1 MDFNWLGRH
10 WEGICLVYLL
20 VLKFLTIVQDAVD
33 AEPAGLKPP
42 FGKLLYYM
50 SAVGQAMSIGNR
62 PTAIMPP
69 KTGV

>member
-1 MDFNWLGRH
+1 MIIKYLTNH
-10 WEGICLVYLL
+10 WAEIGVIYLL
-20 VLKFLTIVQDAVD
+20 ILKFLTVLQDAVD
-33 AEPAGLKPP
+33 SEPKDLKPP

-50 SAVGQAMSIGNR
+50 STVGQAMSIGNR